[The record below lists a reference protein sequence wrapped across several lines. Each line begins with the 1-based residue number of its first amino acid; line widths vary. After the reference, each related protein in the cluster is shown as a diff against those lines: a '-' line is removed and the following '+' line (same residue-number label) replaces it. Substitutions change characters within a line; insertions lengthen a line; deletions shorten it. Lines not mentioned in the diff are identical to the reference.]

1 MEVTKDQAVL
11 VMNQKKKRKKKIHN
25 KLTLEILVVTL
36 EEILAATQVVTQVV
50 AVELTQVAE
59 LILNLELVKELVDLE
74 MVMDQDKVLD
84 KV

>member
-1 MEVTKDQAVL
+1 MEETKDQAVL
-11 VMNQKKKRKKKIHN
+11 VMNQKRKKKIHN

-36 EEILAATQVVTQVV
+36 EEILAATQVETQVV

-74 MVMDQDKVLD
+74 MVMDQAKVQDKV
-84 KV
+84 

>member
-11 VMNQKKKRKKKIHN
+11 VMNQKRKKKKKTHN
-25 KLTLEILVVTL
+25 KLTLEIL
-36 EEILAATQVVTQVV
+36 AATQVV

-59 LILNLELVKELVDLE
+59 LILNQELVKALVDLV
-74 MVMDQDKVLD
+74 MVKDQDKVLD

>member
-1 MEVTKDQAVL
+1 MAVETL
-11 VMNQKKKRKKKIHN
+11 AVEEIIIN

-36 EEILAATQVVTQVV
+36 EEILAVTQVETQVVV
-50 AVELTQVAE
+50 VELTQVAE

-74 MVMDQDKVLD
+74 MVMDQDKELD

>member
-1 MEVTKDQAVL
+1 MAVETL
-11 VMNQKKKRKKKIHN
+11 VVEEIIIN

-36 EEILAATQVVTQVV
+36 EEIQAATQVETQVV

-59 LILNLELVKELVDLE
+59 LILNLELVKALVDLV
-74 MVMDQDKVLD
+74 MVKDQDKVLD